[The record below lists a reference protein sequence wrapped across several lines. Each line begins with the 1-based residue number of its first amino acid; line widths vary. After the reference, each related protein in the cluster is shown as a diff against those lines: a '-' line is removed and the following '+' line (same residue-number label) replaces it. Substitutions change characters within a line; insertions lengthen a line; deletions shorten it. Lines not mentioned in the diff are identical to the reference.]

1 MAIRMQQRRGTAAQ
15 WTAANP
21 TLAAG
26 EIGFE
31 TDTNQFKIGNGSST
45 WSALSYFKNLDGLD
59 GVGGIVTLDSA
70 GLIPSDKLPDQYL
83 TDKINTRIGEV
94 VGAAPTT
101 LDTLN
106 EIAAAFNNN
115 PNYADSVTAALADKA
130 SLTQLAS
137 KAPLESPTFTGTA
150 VFDAA
155 TFAGEVNVPTP
166 QSSDDSTKPATTA
179 FVQDKVEMLTAEI
192 LALETSTDGNLD
204 TITTNVQ
211 GIAED
216 VVDLQTS
223 VTSINTSITNINGD
237 IATLQAND
245 ISQTNSLTG
254 LDTRLD
260 AAESTITG
268 NSASISTINTTL
280 SNIATDISSL
290 DGRVDSTE
298 SDISSIDTTI
308 LGVQGDIS
316 SINTTISGIQSDV
329 SDLDSSLTSAQSNIS
344 TLQSDLSDAKSDIT
358 TLQTNLSTLDTNVD
372 AIDTR
377 VTAAESD
384 ITSLQTSATSASG
397 HANATT
403 NVHGIANTADLA
415 TKSYADNAKTD
426 AITTS
431 ATAIALKA
439 DIASPALTGTPT
451 APTATAGTNTTQ
463 IATTE
468 FVGTAVANL
477 VASAPAALNTLDELA
492 AALGDD
498 ANFASTV
505 TTSLAAKAPTASPT
519 FTGTVALPAASSV
532 TLGGTALSTTLA
544 TKSDNAATINT
555 MSGSH
560 TIVSADVSNIREMSN
575 GGTIT
580 IPADNSFWPVGASMD
595 VIQTGSSQV
604 TVAGG
609 SGVTVNATPGLKLR
623 AQWSSATILKRA
635 ANTFVVMGDLSA

>member
-94 VGAAPTT
+94 VGAAPAT

>member
-179 FVQDKVEMLTAEI
+179 FVQDKVEVLSAGI
-192 LALETSTDGNLD
+192 LALETSTDGSLD

-216 VVDLQTS
+216 VADLQTS
-223 VTSINTSITNINGD
+223 VTSINTSITSINGD
-237 IATLQAND
+237 VATLQAND
-245 ISQTNSLTG
+245 ISQTNSLTE

-344 TLQSDLSDAKSDIT
+344 TLQSDLSDANSDIT

-560 TIVSADVSNIREMSN
+560 TIVSADVNNIREMSN

-609 SGVTVNATPGLKLR
+609 AGVTVNATPGLKLR

>member
-179 FVQDKVEMLTAEI
+179 FVQDKVEVLSAGI
-192 LALETSTDGNLD
+192 LALETSTDGSLD

-216 VVDLQTS
+216 VADLQTS
-223 VTSINTSITNINGD
+223 VTSINTSITSINGD
-237 IATLQAND
+237 VATLQAND
-245 ISQTNSLTG
+245 ISQTNSLTE

-344 TLQSDLSDAKSDIT
+344 TLQSDLSDANSDIT

-544 TKSDNAATINT
+544 TKADNAATINT

-560 TIVSADVSNIREMSN
+560 TIVSADVSNIREMSA

-609 SGVTVNATPGLKLR
+609 AGVTVNATPGLKLR